1 MKTFQGPLEFSK
13 EAFVRE
19 CIIRKFAEC
28 CTTSQVLDLLVK
40 VQEHVTEKKCH
51 LTRDQIRE
59 QIRTMN
65 PNNKKFNHAKWGDI
79 YEECKQ
85 EYLSDLHIKIDKA
98 TDRFSD
104 CIMQALDNAKVE
116 ITTVKDLR
124 ELMTMTQ
131 SLSTFALER
140 IDSPD
145 IATAI
150 TQLRGILAQFGG
162 GNHPSLAHP
171 GNEDGD
177 EVAALI
183 PGTNGHT
190 KALETSSNN

>member
-1 MKTFQGPLEFSK
+1 MKKLQEPLDFSK
-13 EAFVRE
+13 EAFVCE
-19 CIIRKFAEC
+19 YIIRQFAEC
-28 CTTSQVLDLLVK
+28 CTTSQVLDLLEK
-40 VQEHVTEKKCH
+40 VQEHVTDKKYH
-51 LTRDQIRE
+51 LRRDRIRE

-65 PNNKKFNHAKWGDI
+65 PNNKKFNRAKWGDI

-131 SLSTFALER
+131 SLSAFALER

-145 IATAI
+145 LSRSIV
-150 TQLRGILAQFGG
+150 QLRRSLAQFADE
-162 GNHPSLAHP
+162 NHPSLAP
-171 GNEDGD
+171 PSKEDGD
-177 EVAALI
+177 DVAALI

>member
-1 MKTFQGPLEFSK
+1 MT
-13 EAFVRE
+13 
-19 CIIRKFAEC
+19 
-28 CTTSQVLDLLVK
+28 D
-40 VQEHVTEKKCH
+40 KKYH
-51 LTRDQIRE
+51 LRRDRIRE

-65 PNNKKFNHAKWGDI
+65 PNNKKFNRAKWGDI

-85 EYLSDLHIKIDKA
+85 EYLSDLHIKIVKA

-131 SLSTFALER
+131 SLSAFALER

-145 IATAI
+145 LSRSIV
-150 TQLRGILAQFGG
+150 QLRRGLAQFADE
-162 GNHPSLAHP
+162 NHPSLAP
-171 GNEDGD
+171 PSKDDGD
-177 EVAALI
+177 DVAALI